1 MFFTDL
7 NVHYIGRYVPA
18 NERGRCRPVLG
29 APFRHHALPQDLVD
43 PREMAFAFRAE
54 PVEDVGVNADGGQFL
69 DWPEER
75 VLKRFGGSNG
85 NRPCRRLNTAS
96 LRSRLGNRLLI
107 SEHLP
112 N

>member
-1 MFFTDL
+1 MPTIMFFIDL

-54 PVEDVGVNADGGQFL
+54 PVEDVGLTG
-69 DWPEER
+69 R
-75 VLKRFGGSNG
+75 KNG
-85 NRPCRRLNTAS
+85 CLND
-96 LRSRLGNRLLI
+96 LGVGTEI
-107 SEHLP
+107 GHAED
-112 N
+112 